1 MRRRSLVAAVAAL
14 GVCLSL
20 ASFDLTRQDQQRHLQ
35 DDFARRAEN
44 HSALVREIM
53 LNFESALFGLRNL
66 FVGSNRVTAAEFA
79 TAAHEILQRYHG
91 ITALEWVPIVPHANR
106 AAVEAQESAES
117 GKVFQF
123 VTGELMRSLGYAA
136 ETSLSGEDAI
146 ERVRADPARYAVV
159 LLDCVMPR
167 VSGEHALAV
176 LQGIRP
182 DLPVILMS
190 GNNER
195 GSQNGAVPFLTK
207 PFSRATLEEMLPRIR
222 TDGASA

>member
-1 MRRRSLVAAVAAL
+1 MSPQAQRVLLRRRRPVAAVAAL

-35 DDFARRAEN
+35 DDFARRAGN

-117 GKVFQF
+117 GKVF
-123 VTGELMRSLGYAA
+123 
-136 ETSLSGEDAI
+136 
-146 ERVRADPARYAVV
+146 
-159 LLDCVMPR
+159 
-167 VSGEHALAV
+167 
-176 LQGIRP
+176 
-182 DLPVILMS
+182 
-190 GNNER
+190 
-195 GSQNGAVPFLTK
+195 
-207 PFSRATLEEMLPRIR
+207 
-222 TDGASA
+222 